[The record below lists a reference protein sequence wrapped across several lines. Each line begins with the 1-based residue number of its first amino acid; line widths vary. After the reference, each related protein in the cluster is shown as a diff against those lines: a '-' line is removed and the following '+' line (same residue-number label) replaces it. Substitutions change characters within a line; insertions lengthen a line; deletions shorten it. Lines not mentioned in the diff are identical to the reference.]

1 MNYPG
6 DGRSRNDG
14 HRLSGDGYQANN
26 RHSGGRHSASKGRMS
41 NVPYISQ
48 SDLAAYKT
56 SNYVGRGDGRKHDHK
71 RRNIIIAVVVAV
83 VLVLGCCGVA
93 AAMSI
98 KDAKADA
105 STLMTQGKELMTQ
118 LKSGDKAQAE
128 KTAADLSA
136 TAQKLKGNVD
146 GPIWTV
152 ASLVPGIGGD
162 VSQVR
167 TLASIADTLCAQTL
181 PPVIQTMPEGGL
193 SGLMVDGG
201 VNANALTTI
210 LTALGN
216 EYDSIH
222 ACAQQASTLGDP
234 HLEQLKD
241 PVETV
246 KSLLGTLDTVSQY
259 SGELAQVLP
268 GMLGADGTPSTYL
281 LTAAN
286 NAEPRPRGGMPGSF
300 AVMTVTDGKISVGGF
315 AGADAAPRLEAGSE
329 ASPVITDEE
338 VQIFGTRVGLDIRD
352 TSFIPNFPRAAE
364 LEAALWTATGNAPV
378 DGVIM
383 LDPVFLQRLLAITG
397 GVTTSDGTA
406 VDGGNA
412 AQQLMNEVYLRYP
425 DAYEAQDAFF
435 AEVASLALGQVINNL
450 GEVNP
455 VKLLEVIATAVKENR
470 LNIWMANSEEE
481 TMVIKLGAGGQ
492 TSTSETDP
500 VAGIYFGAPYGTK
513 SGWYLDVDASVG
525 DGRKNADGSMSYDI
539 SLTLTNTL
547 SEELASSLPYYITG
561 NDPLKAS
568 DSDMPLD
575 IFLYA
580 PAGGSISNM
589 QTDGYFF
596 NAAAIEEA
604 KGSWHGRVSDEALTK
619 ASYNGSEVW
628 YGTARIAGTTST
640 RITYTV
646 TTSPQATSALE
657 LDVTPLANENI

>member
-1 MNYPG
+1 MSSYNVQ
-6 DGRSRNDG
+6 RRNTRDG
-14 HRLSGDGYQANN
+14 H
-26 RHSGGRHSASKGRMS
+26 
-41 NVPYISQ
+41 Q
-48 SDLAAYKT
+48 SVSRADMAAYDT
-56 SNYVGRGDGRKHDHK
+56 SNYLGRSSKHPRDRK

-83 VLVLGCCGVA
+83 VLILGCCGVA
-93 AAMSI
+93 AALSV

-105 STLMTQGKELMTQ
+105 STLMTQGKTLMTQ
-118 LKSGDKAQAE
+118 LKSGQKAEAE
-128 KTAADLSA
+128 KTADDLSE
-136 TAQKLKGNVD
+136 TAKKLKSNVD

-181 PPVIQTMPEGGL
+181 DPVIQAMPEGGL
-193 SGLMVDGG
+193 AGIMVDGG
-201 VNANALTTI
+201 VNANAVTTI

-222 ACAQQASTLGDP
+222 SCAQQASTLGNP
-234 HLEQLKD
+234 HLEQLKE
-241 PVETV
+241 PVESV

-268 GMLGADGTPSTYL
+268 GMLGADGMPSTYL

-300 AVMTVTDGKISVGGF
+300 AVMTVEDGKISVGGF
-315 AGADAAPRLEAGSE
+315 VNANAAPRLEAGSE

-364 LEAALWTATGNAPV
+364 LEVAIWMAAGNPPV
-378 DGVIM
+378 DGVVM
-383 LDPVFLQRLLAITG
+383 LDPVFLQRLLALTG
-397 GVTTSDGTA
+397 GVTTSDGTT
-406 VDGGNA
+406 VDGTNA
-412 AQQLMNEVYLRYP
+412 AQQLMNEVYVRYP
-425 DAYEAQDAFF
+425 DAYDVQDAFF

-455 VKLLEVIATAVKENR
+455 MKLFEVVATAVKENR
-470 LNIWMANSEEE
+470 LNIWMANLEEE
-481 TMVIKLGAGGQ
+481 AVIVKLGAAGQ
-492 TSTSETDP
+492 TSTSEVNP
-500 VAGIYFGAPYGTK
+500 VAGVYFGAPYGTK

-525 DGRKNADGSMSYDI
+525 EGRKNADGSMSYDV

-547 SEELASSLPYYITG
+547 SEDLALSLPYYITG
-561 NDPLKAS
+561 NDPLKVN

-596 NAAAIEEA
+596 DAGSIEQA
-604 KGSWHGRVSDEALTK
+604 KGSWHGRLGDEAMTK

-628 YGTARIAGTTST
+628 YGVTRIEGATST
-640 RITYTV
+640 RLTYTV
-646 TTSPQATSALE
+646 TTSPAATAALE
-657 LDVTPLANENI
+657 LDVTPLANEDI